1 MSRER
6 LRELMKKHKENRN
19 ERVQKRNNE
28 ITPQNLA
35 LSDASPYRV
44 FNINCFIA
52 NGYFNLL
59 SNNLPRV
66 FNYNVY
72 MSNETSAGDGPIGI
86 NICATGTPEN
96 YNLDKIPSNYL
107 FLLRTD
113 NYNYLSV
120 ISRQSGTVVNCIIM
134 DNLN

>member
-1 MSRER
+1 MF
-6 LRELMKKHKENRN
+6 NF
-19 ERVQKRNNE
+19 NN
-28 ITPQNLA
+28 IKYDIDLTKYTQNSL
-35 LSDASPYRV
+35 LSNGSLYRI
-44 FNINCFIA
+44 FNINCFIES
-52 NGYFNLL
+52 GYFSLL

-72 MSNETSAGDGPIGI
+72 MSNELAVGGTGELAGI

-96 YNLDKIPSNYL
+96 YNLDKIPPNYL
-107 FLLRTD
+107 FLLKTD

-120 ISRQSGTVVNCIIM
+120 VSRQSGIKVNCIIM